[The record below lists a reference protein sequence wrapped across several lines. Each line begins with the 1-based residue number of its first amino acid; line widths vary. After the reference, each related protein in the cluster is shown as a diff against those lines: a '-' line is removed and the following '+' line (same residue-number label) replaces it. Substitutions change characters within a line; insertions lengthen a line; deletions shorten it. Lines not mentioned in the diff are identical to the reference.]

1 MTEGNEPHE
10 NVAPVFI
17 YEDQDGS
24 LKYPELK
31 HLDKT
36 IGRESSNIVGL
47 FEEKITLLLTKK
59 NEKLKA
65 YCHFYASRREN
76 REEGFY
82 IVYEETYSDHFF
94 QDLQRFGEIALGAIE
109 LSLADIKDNS
119 VFKNISI
126 FDIYDENSNKIQSH
140 NGFSFSGLDLEALRQ
155 ALANKEKL
163 TYIGGV
169 SPALSNFIK
178 NMLNNV
184 PDFPI
189 LISSEQR
196 KLFGINIQIK
206 LNVTELLCTEDTQK
220 ILNEYREKLRREK
233 EEKER
238 KARIESAK
246 QTIKEPI
253 SQLKSCNWSE
263 FEVDDH
269 LFKNCSS
276 LSPSRYTKSD
286 FTRNL
291 FRLINNAGYEHMLD
305 WGIIHYE
312 LSKQPIYT
320 QLINSPSTG
329 SENSHEVTTPTKAK
343 RNLKFGVT
351 SDYIYI
357 LKSPYFLILIALI
370 ILIFFFSYIG
380 GDISNFKNYIENCT
394 INFGD

>member
-1 MTEGNEPHE
+1 
-10 NVAPVFI
+10 V
-17 YEDQDGS
+17 YED
-24 LKYPELK
+24 
-31 HLDKT
+31 
-36 IGRESSNIVGL
+36 I
-47 FEEKITLLLTKK
+47 
-59 NEKLKA
+59 
-65 YCHFYASRREN
+65 
-76 REEGFY
+76 
-82 IVYEETYSDHFF
+82 YSDHFF
-94 QDLQRFGEIALGAIE
+94 EDFKKYGEIALDSIE
-109 LSLADIKDNS
+109 LNLIDSKENS

-126 FDIYDENSNKIQSH
+126 FDTYNENLSNIQSQ
-140 NGFSFSGLDLEALRQ
+140 NGFSFSGLNLEALRQ

-246 QTIKEPI
+246 QTIKESI

-305 WGIIHYE
+305 WGIIHE
-312 LSKQPIYT
+312 KLVKQPGYT
-320 QLINSPSTG
+320 HLV
-329 SENSHEVTTPTKAK
+329 NSHIRKSEDFIEPITSSSSSGK
-343 RNLKFGVT
+343 RKHSKYGVI
-351 SDYIYI
+351 SGYIHIPKLTY
-357 LKSPYFLILIALI
+357 LLLLIALI
-370 ILIFFFSYIG
+370 VSVILSFNGNI
-380 GDISNFKNYIENCT
+380 DISQLYENRTFT
-394 INFGD
+394 IALKIVG